1 MAGESDDGGSGAG
14 AVAQPSPQ
22 PPQPPQPQRQQQC
35 DDGDPAPPCDR
46 RPAAALTAAGAAL
59 TAANSERTVMLVEEE
74 EEEEFVV
81 EAICGVR
88 MLEGVQ
94 QFRVKWQGYPDDD
107 TWEPQGNLTNCSEKV
122 EAFLK
127 DEGKAKTPVASKKL
141 ATPFQTRPCSRC
153 KEPVQ
158 IARASRST
166 GVRDFMC
173 VTCKKQARTVCC
185 ARCNQDIV
193 LKRASK
199 ATGARGRL
207 CEECAQKARTVCC
220 ARCNQDIVL
229 EKPSEATG
237 ARGRLCEEC
246 ADRVREG
253 RHRFV
258 CPVCGDLV
266 TAGGTRYQARYSRYE
281 ACTACKQANGVDV
294 IGGDLLQL
302 AQSTPADIV
311 GAGRLAQHAQR
322 LKSSGKLSD
331 EHYMRVLKYSSH
343 TSITP

>member
-1 MAGESDDGGSGAG
+1 
-14 AVAQPSPQ
+14 
-22 PPQPPQPQRQQQC
+22 
-35 DDGDPAPPCDR
+35 
-46 RPAAALTAAGAAL
+46 
-59 TAANSERTVMLVEEE
+59 MLVEEE
-74 EEEEFVV
+74 EEDEFVV
-81 EAICGVR
+81 DAICGVR
-88 MLEGVQ
+88 THEGVQ
-94 QFRVKWQGYPDDD
+94 QFKVTWEGYPSSES
-107 TWEPQGNLTNCSEKV
+107 TWEPKENLKNCAAKLQAF
-122 EAFLK
+122 EAAAT
-127 DEGKAKTPVASKKL
+127 KASAL
-141 ATPFQTRPCSRC
+141 ATPFPTRLCSRC

-193 LKRASK
+193 LKRAS
-199 ATGARGRL
+199 
-207 CEECAQKARTVCC
+207 
-220 ARCNQDIVL
+220 
-229 EKPSEATG
+229 EATG
-237 ARGRLCEEC
+237 ARGRLCKEC

-266 TAGGTRYQARYSRYE
+266 TAGGTRYQACYSRYE

-322 LKSSGKLSD
+322 LKSARSPVTTLCWSRVHSD
-331 EHYMRVLKYSSH
+331 FIISQPRIQQQARIQDLLANAPVVMIELV
-343 TSITP
+343 IE